1 MVEQAERALDSS
13 GPELARMEIR
23 LTRARKPDAP
33 PNAQPHEELVNIGDD
48 AASVDNFLKRWGQV
62 DAPLKTENVEDGGEK
77 HTVIRVR
84 HPLWDRSGLEVG
96 YRNALRGAWVS
107 DPKLLEEFAGPPPYR
122 NAPSALI
129 FIYEQARLYNKTRW
143 LFANGDDGYRTVCG
157 ARSVCCF
164 FAIMPRIRRVSA
176 LTRSA
181 PIHIFSG
188 SGARKSIVRLAPAL
202 LMPSGDIRCRIGT
215 EKAESAGRIYLL
227 NCTAHKPSLVV
238 PLVLQP
244 PILLHLLL
252 LPQQFIHH
260 VNVH

>member
-23 LTRARKPDAP
+23 LTVPRKPDAP

-143 LFANGDDGYRTVCG
+143 LFANGGIQLIPDSLWSTICMLFLRDH
-157 ARSVCCF
+157 A
-164 FAIMPRIRRVSA
+164 
-176 LTRSA
+176 
-181 PIHIFSG
+181 
-188 SGARKSIVRLAPAL
+188 
-202 LMPSGDIRCRIGT
+202 
-215 EKAESAGRIYLL
+215 
-227 NCTAHKPSLVV
+227 AHKTGFCANPECANPYFLRKRRTQKYCEAGPCVAYAQRRYSLSYWNREGRERRKNK
-238 PLVLQP
+238 QRKKASKSRRG
-244 PILLHLLL
+244 
-252 LPQQFIHH
+252 Q
-260 VNVH
+260 